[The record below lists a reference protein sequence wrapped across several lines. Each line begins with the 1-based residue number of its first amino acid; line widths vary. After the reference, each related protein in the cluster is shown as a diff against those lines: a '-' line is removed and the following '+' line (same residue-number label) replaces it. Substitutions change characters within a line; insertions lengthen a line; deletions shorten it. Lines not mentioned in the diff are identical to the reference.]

1 MYKPLE
7 LFVGL
12 RYTRSKRRNHFISF
26 ISLFSIL
33 GIALGVIVL
42 ITVLSVMNGFQK
54 ELRDRVLGMASHI
67 TVTSLEKTIADWPT
81 LVKNI
86 KQHPEVVG
94 AAPYISG
101 EGLLTHGQFTNGVIV
116 RGILPDQEGE
126 VSFVGEHMKLGKLSD
141 LRSRGFEIILGRYLA
156 RNLAVDIGDKVTLLI
171 PQAQVTPAGVLPR
184 LKRFTVVGIF
194 EVGHNEYDASL
205 ALIHLDDAAKLFRL
219 RDGVTGVRVKIS
231 DMFEAHR
238 VQREITRDVHG
249 YLLNNW
255 TRYHANFF
263 KAVQMEKRVMFVIL
277 TLIIAIGAFNIV
289 VTMVMVV
296 IDKESDIAIMR
307 TLGASP
313 LSIMGIFMVQGT
325 VIGVAGTILGLV
337 CGISLATHITT
348 IVPAIEEF
356 IGSKFL
362 SAEVYLITEVPSDMQ
377 MQDVTIVTII
387 SFVLTLLATLYPS
400 WRASRVQPAE
410 ALRYE

>member
-54 ELRDRVLGMASHI
+54 ELRERVLGMASHI
-67 TVTSLEKTIADWPT
+67 TVTGLEKTISDWPA
-81 LVKNI
+81 LVKKI
-86 KQHPEVVG
+86 KKHPDVLG

-101 EGLLTHGQFTNGVIV
+101 EGLLTHGRFTNGVGV
-116 RGILPDQEGE
+116 RGILPEREGE
-126 VSFVGEHMKLGKLSD
+126 VSFVGERMKLGKLSD
-141 LRSRGFEIILGRYLA
+141 LKPRGFGIILGRYLA
-156 RNLAVDIGDKVTLLI
+156 RNLAADIGDKVTLLT

-194 EVGHNEYDASL
+194 EVGQNEYDSSL
-205 ALIHLDDAAKLFRL
+205 ALIHLDDAAKLFRM
-219 RDGVTGVRVKIS
+219 RDGVTGIRVKIN

-238 VQREITRDVHG
+238 VQREIASDIQG

-255 TRYHANFF
+255 TRYYANFF
-263 KAVQMEKRVMFVIL
+263 KAVQMEKRIMFVIL
-277 TLIIAIGAFNIV
+277 TLIVAIGAFNIV

-296 IDKESDIAIMR
+296 TDKESDIAIMR

-337 CGISLATHITT
+337 GGISLASNITT
-348 IVPAIEEF
+348 IVPVIEEF
-356 IGSKFL
+356 IGTKFL
-362 SAEVYLITEVPSDMQ
+362 SADVYLIAEVPSDMQ
-377 MQDVTIVTII
+377 IQDVTVVTII